1 MFGRGHRILKL
12 VAVAVLA
19 LAIPHTPAHAADRV
33 TELTTMLSSSSE
45 KTRISAVLSL
55 ARLGDKRTLKP
66 LVTALHDPSAQVRA
80 IAATALG
87 KLRHKAALP
96 ALKSAATDDVDE
108 TVRQKAGEA
117 AAAIAKANNLTD
129 ETKSPA
135 EKDAAIT
142 QARVQKTSGFGRSP
156 HAVTDRPD
164 LYVAVKGANDDSPG
178 NTDKATRKVNA
189 DILKASLQTSLAKAP
204 QVTMTPDDAAR
215 WGLDVRSVDVSVV
228 KLELSQD
235 GNYMVMAAE
244 LRLAITD
251 NNGKMLSFLSGG
263 AKVQIPRNKYSAKA
277 LPNMRKDALEGAMQG
292 MFDKLLVH
300 LRQITTT

>member
-1 MFGRGHRILKL
+1 MFGRGNWIAKL
-12 VAVAVLA
+12 VAVALLA
-19 LAIPHTPAHAADRV
+19 LAVPKPAHAGDRIAD
-33 TELTTMLSSSSE
+33 LTQMLSSSSE

-55 ARLGDKRTLKP
+55 ARLNDKSSLKP

-87 KLRHKAALP
+87 KLGHKAALP
-96 ALKSAATDDVDE
+96 ALKTAATDDVDE
-108 TVRQKAGEA
+108 TVRAKAGEA
-117 AAAIAKANNLTD
+117 AAAVAKLNHLD
-129 ETKSPA
+129 DSKSPA
-135 EKDAAIT
+135 EKDAAA
-142 QARVQKTSGFGRSP
+142 QARVQQKTSGFGRSP

-164 LYVAVKGANDDSPG
+164 LFVTVKGANDDSPG
-178 NTDKATRKVNA
+178 TTDKATRKVNA
-189 DILKASLQTSLAKAP
+189 DLLKTNLQTSLAKAP

-244 LRLAITD
+244 LRLAISD
-251 NNGKMLSFLSGG
+251 DKGKMISFLSGG
-263 AKVQIPRNKYSAKA
+263 AKVQIPRNKYSAKI

-292 MFDKLLVH
+292 MFDKLLAH

>member
-1 MFGRGHRILKL
+1 MFGRGNRIAKL

-19 LAIPHTPAHAADRV
+19 LAVPHRAHAADRV
-33 TELTTMLSSSSE
+33 TELTSMLSSSSE

-55 ARLGDKRTLKP
+55 ARLGDKSALKP

-87 KLRHKAALP
+87 KLGHKAALP

-108 TVRQKAGEA
+108 TVRQKAAEA
-117 AAAIAKANNLTD
+117 AASVAKLNHLD
-129 ETKSPA
+129 ESPA
-135 EKDAAIT
+135 EKDASA
-142 QARVQKTSGFGRSP
+142 QARVQQKTSGFGRSP

-164 LYVAVKGANDDSPG
+164 LFITVKGANDDSPG
-178 NTDKATRKVNA
+178 TTDKATRKLNA
-189 DILKASLQTSLAKAP
+189 DLLKASLQTSLAKAP
-204 QVTMTPDDAAR
+204 QVTMAPDEAGR
-215 WGLDVRSVDVSVV
+215 WGLDVRSVDISVV

-244 LRLAITD
+244 LRLAISD
-251 NNGKMLSFLSGG
+251 DKGKMLSFLSGG
-263 AKVQIPRNKYSAKA
+263 AKVQIPRSKYSAKI

>member
-1 MFGRGHRILKL
+1 MVFRGNLIAKL
-12 VAVAVLA
+12 VAVALLA
-19 LAIPHTPAHAADRV
+19 LVVPQPAHAADRV

-55 ARLGDKRTLKP
+55 ARLGDKRALKP

-87 KLRHKAALP
+87 KLGHKAALP

-117 AAAIAKANNLTD
+117 AAAVAKLNKISDDTM
-129 ETKSPA
+129 SPA
-135 EKDAAIT
+135 EKDAAAS

-164 LYVAVKGANDDSPG
+164 LYVTVKGANDDSPG
-178 NTDKATRKVNA
+178 TTDKTTRKLNA

-204 QVTMTPDDAAR
+204 QVTMAPDEAGR

-251 NNGKMLSFLSGG
+251 DKGKMLSFLSGG
-263 AKVQIPRNKYSAKA
+263 AKVQVPRSKYSAKI

-292 MFDKLLVH
+292 MFDKLLTH